1 MEVRSLKNA
10 SRTDKW
16 RICLYSKP
24 GVGKTS
30 AVKYLQGKTLIL
42 DLDNSTKVLAGLDV
56 DIVSFDR
63 THPEGEINEFVKQ
76 APQLIKGYDNLVID
90 NISSFEKDW
99 FTSMGKQSKNGISNE
114 IQDYSKW
121 TNYFNRLI
129 TSLYALPAN
138 ILITAWENSKTINNE
153 NNQTLNLYAP
163 EIRDSVRDTFMG
175 VTDIVGRMIINPK
188 TSNRGVILEGNDA
201 IFAKNRL
208 DNRTVAPIEELFNFK
223 TQNQKEQSD
232 NQEKEGTK

>member
-1 MEVRSLKNA
+1 MKVQSLKST

-42 DLDNSTKVLAGLDV
+42 DLDNSTKVLAGLDI
-56 DIVSFDR
+56 DIVGFDR
-63 THPEGEINEFVKQ
+63 NHPEGEINEFVKQ
-76 APQLIKGYDNLVID
+76 APQLIKNYDNLVID

-129 TSLYALPAN
+129 ISLYALPVN

-175 VTDIVGRMIINPK
+175 VTDVVGRMIINPK

-208 DNRTVAPIEELFNFK
+208 DDRTVAPIEELFNFE
-223 TQNQKEQSD
+223 NQKQEEQPS